1 MLKVIKE
8 YSMEM
13 DYMELYERARKQG
26 LKNFHAAYDKEK
38 YYLSCLD
45 DQLKNIRIVK
55 EVNLGRK
62 EILLKKIIGTKTNG
76 RRTSFSSNFMPL
88 LPLKSEFSDKWR
100 KLCQIHIEEGVRDPI
115 KVYEYLNKYYVQE
128 GNKRVSVLKFF
139 DAYSIQADVMRII
152 PEYDSNNLEI
162 CIYYSFL
169 KFYKKTH
176 VDYIWMSDKEHF
188 NRLYVYIIKYSLITE
203 RFDDTEFRG
212 IYYRFRKYYYEEK
225 GNALNITTGDAF
237 LKYLDIYQY
246 EKNISDKDLKENVS
260 KLMDEFKYLENPNQ
274 DMIFDDIAFVHKPLI
289 SSFKEKKTQGR
300 EVVVAFI
307 YGSHPRESSWADV
320 HDKGAKCLE
329 EKYVDKVKV
338 YTYYNALPE
347 INNRTNA
354 IQKAVDDEADLIFVT
369 TPIMKDLSIKVAI
382 ERKETNIFLCTQ
394 KMVSKWINT
403 YFARMFEVEFLAGMI
418 AGTLSNS
425 NALGYV
431 LGEPI
436 AATIANINA
445 FALGARFMNP
455 YAKVYVG
462 WIRNMNEK
470 MVDQMEEEL
479 NKLLDHQVD
488 IISLPPTVSI
498 NSSSSSRGIYRLESK
513 ELLAEPV
520 WNWGEFY
527 IKILEA
533 FLAGTLK
540 SQTHLHKADFFWWG
554 IDSKIIDIKYGETI
568 PEELKETVDF
578 MKKMI
583 SSGTYSLFTGPMRDN
598 LGNVKLEEGEIIAV
612 DDLLNMNWLVKGVE
626 GEIPVIHVFEENS
639 MLSKYEG
646 VYKCYDL

>member
-1 MLKVIKE
+1 MD
-8 YSMEM
+8 M

-26 LKNFHAAYDKEK
+26 LKNFHGVYDKEIH
-38 YYLSCLD
+38 YLSCLD
-45 DQLKNIRIVK
+45 GQLENIKIVK
-55 EVNLGRK
+55 EVNLRRK

-76 RRTSFSSNFMPL
+76 RRTSFSSDFMPL
-88 LPLKSEFSDKWR
+88 LPLKSEFADKWR
-100 KLCQIHIEEGVRDPI
+100 KLCQIHIEEGIRDPI
-115 KVYEYLNKYYVQE
+115 KVYEYLNYYYVQE

-139 DAYSIQADVMRII
+139 DAYSIQADVIRII
-152 PEYDSNNLEI
+152 PEYDSNDPEI

-176 VDYIWMSDKEHF
+176 VDYIWMSDKENF
-188 NRLYVYIIKYSLITE
+188 NRLYVYIIKYSLVTE
-203 RFDDTEFRG
+203 RFDDTELRE

-237 LKYLDIYQY
+237 LKYLDVYQY
-246 EKNISDKDLKENVS
+246 EKNISDKALKENVS
-260 KLMDEFKYLENPNQ
+260 KLMGEFKYLENPNQ
-274 DMIFDDIAFVHKPLI
+274 EMIFDDIALVHKPLI
-289 SSFKEKKTQGR
+289 SSLKGKRIQGR

-307 YGSHPRESSWADV
+307 YGSNPSESSWADV
-320 HDKGAKCLE
+320 HNKGAKRLE
-329 EKYVDKVKV
+329 EIYGHKVKV
-338 YTYYNALPE
+338 DTYYDALAE
-347 INNRTNA
+347 INKKTNV
-354 IQKAVDDEADLIFVT
+354 IQKAIEYEADLIFVT

-394 KMVSKWINT
+394 KMVSKWVNT

-445 FALGARFMNP
+445 FALGAKFMNP

-462 WIRNMNEK
+462 WIRNLNEN

-488 IISLPPTVSI
+488 IVSLPPTAVI
-498 NSSSSSRGIYRLESK
+498 KNSSSSRGIYRLKSK

-527 IKILEA
+527 IKIVEA

-540 SQTHLHKADFFWWG
+540 PQTNQSEANFFWWG
-554 IDSKIIDIKYGETI
+554 IDSKIIDIKYGETL

-578 MKKMI
+578 MKEMI
-583 SSGTYSLFTGPMRDN
+583 ASGIYSLFKGPIRDN

-612 DDLLNMNWLVKGVE
+612 DDILNMDWLVKGVE
-626 GEIPVIHVFEENS
+626 GEIPVIHVFEDNS
-639 MLSKYEG
+639 MLSKHEG